1 MVSKEKLKE
10 VIDILSGLAD
20 GDQPGP
26 SGSQGRRP
34 PRGVSDV
41 QGCTLS
47 SRPVT
52 RIPPTNA
59 RPLLSHDKG

>member
-20 GDQPGP
+20 GDEPGP
-26 SGSQGRRP
+26 SGSQGRQP

-41 QGCTLS
+41 QSCTLPS
-47 SRPVT
+47 SRPCT
-52 RIPPTNA
+52 G
-59 RPLLSHDKG
+59 RPFLGHDKG